1 MTTERKDCTSC
12 KHCYVTYS
20 EILGECTECE
30 LARLIDDATGCDGF
44 EQRAICG
51 RCSHFAGEMSIP
63 YRSVCKARRAII
75 CENILE
81 CEDFEDEEELVLE
94 ICRDTIV

>member
-1 MTTERKDCTSC
+1 MTTERRDCTSC

-30 LARLIDDATGCDGF
+30 FARLIDDPTGCDGF

-51 RCSHFAGEMSIP
+51 RCSHFAREMSIP

-75 CENILE
+75 IEDVFE

-94 ICRDTIV
+94 ICREGMT